1 VCRVGSACS
10 VRFDVNEAN
19 EVEAITEPTRSRPH
33 KMTESDDSVNIQAGR
48 LRMVAALLGLSGV
61 GLGAIGAHALQ
72 ARLVQRG
79 MLESWKTAVL
89 YQLFHAA
96 ALLSVCTMAKLEESS
111 SSSSLSTSK
120 LSSLSSAASAGALLR
135 AGQLMGIGTVL
146 FSGSIYLLCLGVGPR
161 KLLGPTTPVG
171 GLVMMSGWAL
181 LLLPRS

>member
-1 VCRVGSACS
+1 
-10 VRFDVNEAN
+10 
-19 EVEAITEPTRSRPH
+19 
-33 KMTESDDSVNIQAGR
+33 MTESDVSVHVQADR
-48 LRMVAALLGLSGV
+48 LRLVAALLGLSGV

-96 ALLSVCTMAKLEESS
+96 ALLSVCSMAKLEASS
-111 SSSSLSTSK
+111 SSMNTSK
-120 LSSLSSAASAGALLR
+120 LSPLSSDASSSTSLLR

-171 GLVMMSGWAL
+171 GLVMMSGWAVL
-181 LLLPRS
+181 LFPRS

>member
-1 VCRVGSACS
+1 
-10 VRFDVNEAN
+10 
-19 EVEAITEPTRSRPH
+19 
-33 KMTESDDSVNIQAGR
+33 MTESHDSVTGQADR
-48 LRMVAALLGLSGV
+48 LRLVAALLGLTGV

-96 ALLSVCTMAKLEESS
+96 ALLSVCSMAKLEESS
-111 SSSSLSTSK
+111 SSLSTLK
-120 LSSLSSAASAGALLR
+120 LSTATSTSSPMLLLR
-135 AGQLMGIGTVL
+135 AGKLMGIGTVM

-171 GLVMMSGWAL
+171 GLVMMSGWAVL
-181 LLLPRS
+181 LFPR

>member
-1 VCRVGSACS
+1 
-10 VRFDVNEAN
+10 
-19 EVEAITEPTRSRPH
+19 
-33 KMTESDDSVNIQAGR
+33 MTEGDDSVNIQADR

-72 ARLVQRG
+72 ARLVHRG

-111 SSSSLSTSK
+111 SSSLSTSK
-120 LSSLSSAASAGALLR
+120 LPPLSSAAATSTPAGALLR

-171 GLVMMSGWAL
+171 GLVMMSGWAVL
-181 LLLPRS
+181 LFPRSYS